1 MELLREFLANVDDG
15 FDYSLLHGFSEVLVS
30 LPEDEVEL
38 LIISR
43 HRGQPVVVEENL
55 EEL

>member
-1 MELLREFLANVDDG
+1 MELLREFLADVDDG
-15 FDYSLLHGFSEVLVS
+15 FDYPLLHGFSEVLVS

-43 HRGQPVVVEENL
+43 HRGQPVIVEENL